1 MTTIEK
7 VIAALKL
14 AEAARQYAD
23 VVCQREQAQRA
34 LDDAYSDWK
43 RRNHVCYV
51 ERNSIEWDHMMAD
64 TGDEYRAGRSPIAVD
79 SNDRDALVKLAKGG
93 A

>member
-64 TGDEYRAGRSPIAVD
+64 TGDEYRAVRNAKRREAYR
-79 SNDRDALVKLAKGG
+79 RDALVKLAKGG